1 MRKYAI
7 LSRFTF
13 RITTMTQKQFSSY
26 MSRRK
31 IRIMFVCHR
40 CDSKCKATEYRIF
53 THFGGKNIY
62 IATAYDCSTCGLR
75 FITNLNLF
83 DHGKGPRNF

>member
-1 MRKYAI
+1 MSEYIKLNKHY
-7 LSRFTF
+7 SY
-13 RITTMTQKQFSSY
+13 FSSTHIA
-26 MSRRK
+26 RK
-31 IRIMFVCHR
+31 LFLCHR
-40 CDSKCKATEYRIF
+40 CDSKCKAAEYRIF

-62 IATAYDCSTCGLR
+62 IATAYDCSICGLR